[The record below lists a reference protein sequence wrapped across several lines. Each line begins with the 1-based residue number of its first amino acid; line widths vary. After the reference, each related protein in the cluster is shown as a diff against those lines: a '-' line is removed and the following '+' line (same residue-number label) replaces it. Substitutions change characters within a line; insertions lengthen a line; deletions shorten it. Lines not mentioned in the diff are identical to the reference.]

1 MQENIE
7 MEEVVSR
14 SVQEDLEKVF
24 SFFPALSEEQKSQYA
39 QLYPLYQDWNSKINL
54 ISRKDID
61 NLYIHHVLHSLAI
74 AKVLKFEPGARVLDV
89 GTGGGFPGIPLA
101 VMFPQA
107 QFHLVDSIGK
117 KIMVAREIASAIG
130 LRNVTA
136 ANARAEN
143 LPGSFDFVVSRAV
156 TSLDMEDR

>member
-1 MQENIE
+1 

-101 VMFPQA
+101 VMFSPIHMTNAVPAVNVNIDTIIA
-107 QFHLVDSIGK
+107 QTVL
-117 KIMVAREIASAIG
+117 
-130 LRNVTA
+130 
-136 ANARAEN
+136 
-143 LPGSFDFVVSRAV
+143 
-156 TSLDMEDR
+156 TSLLMMP